1 MTRGVGG
8 ESPANVATFLKGI
21 AYPAGKQQ
29 LLDHAKQNG
38 AEQAV
43 LDKLEQL
50 PDRQYENMADVMKGY
65 GQSE

>member
-21 AYPAGKQQ
+21 DYPAGKQQ

>member
-21 AYPAGKQQ
+21 DYPSGKQQ
-29 LLDHAKQNG
+29 LIDHAKQNG

-43 LDKLEQL
+43 LGKLEQL